1 MVDTIPT
8 NLFEWSISTTLH
20 IHIDSDACPHGFDSS
35 TGAYLDVIFNE
46 LTIDVD
52 YYLLQ
57 FVANILGDSNCA
69 SLAGIESN
77 MCDYMTTLTWLIMIL
92 LQVDSHLILQVICG
106 LD

>member
-8 NLFEWSISTTLH
+8 NLFEWPIATTLH
-20 IHIDSDACPHGFDSS
+20 IHVDSDACPHGFDSS

-52 YYLLQ
+52 SYLLQ

-77 MCDYMTTLTWLIMIL
+77 MCDYLHDYTNMANHDIVASGFPSDFAGDMWA
-92 LQVDSHLILQVICG
+92 
-106 LD
+106 